1 MQHVPNPEAEASYL
15 TSVAVFPLA
24 PNLHRFRFRWL
35 CVPNPEADYPGR
47 HSKLLSSAAM
57 SPVVMSPLAPR
68 CRMCSMSIGR
78 GPSMEESLEFM
89 NNWKDAAKERGF
101 KLKLSGHR

>member
-1 MQHVPNPEAEASYL
+1 MRKIVAEKR
-15 TSVAVFPLA
+15 TE
-24 PNLHRFRFRWL
+24 HITRRK
-35 CVPNPEADYPGR
+35 R
-47 HSKLLSSAAM
+47 HSNLLSSVA
-57 SPVVMSPLAPR
+57 MSPLAPR
-68 CRMCSMSIGR
+68 CRMSSMSIGR